1 MKLDLKNKYAVQVAI
16 CVLISMTIAFCFS
29 NAYSNRVLIISVI
42 FYNMLFGIGIISKKY
57 RDKLNG
63 YGVTFIVWMVLIVG
77 LILSTISLS
86 Q

>member
-1 MKLDLKNKYAVQVAI
+1 MKLNLNNKYAVQVAI

-29 NAYSNRVLIISVI
+29 NVYSNKALIISVI

>member
-16 CVLISMTIAFCFS
+16 CVLIAIIITFCFS
-29 NAYSNRVLIISVI
+29 KVYDNKSIIISVI